1 MQFNSHHKKHG
12 SKRNEDG
19 KINSKWEMSLTLNA
33 TAGDI
38 SEVGQRRDIRN
49 SSSPNGELA
58 QRYEDAADEDQW
70 EFYQRRE
77 HHDGGW

>member
-1 MQFNSHHKKHG
+1 MQLDSHHKKQG

-19 KINSKWEMSLTLNA
+19 KINGQGEMSLTLKA

-58 QRYEDAADEDQW
+58 QRYEDAADED
-70 EFYQRRE
+70 
-77 HHDGGW
+77 